1 VTSGGDGPVTTSRD
15 TAVTPIPPR
24 GSFPRHVLPAL
35 LWTLALFFG
44 GGAPPP
50 PDGPGELIGVPSDKL
65 MHAVAFMV
73 LTLLAARAVHYE
85 LPTQPPVPRI
95 ALAAGL
101 SVATGVVLEVYQLAL
116 PDRSASA
123 GDALADA
130 IGALLG
136 GAALLLHYRLHSKL
150 SARSTSPSR

>member
-1 VTSGGDGPVTTSRD
+1 VTAREDAPVTTPRD
-15 TAVTPIPPR
+15 STITPIPLR
-24 GSFPRHVLPAL
+24 GSFLRHVLPAL

-44 GGAPPP
+44 GGGPPP
-50 PDGPGELIGVPSDKL
+50 ADGPGDLIGVPSDKL

-73 LTLLAARAVHYE
+73 LALLAARAVHYE
-85 LPTQPPVPRI
+85 LPTRPPVPRI
-95 ALAAGL
+95 ALAVGL
-101 SVATGVVLEVYQLAL
+101 SVAIGVVLEVYQLAL

-136 GAALLLHYRLHSKL
+136 GVVLLLF
-150 SARSTSPSR
+150 RSRAVRPDRALPR